1 MRRQF
6 DFIKWAKVW
15 LAISLVV
22 IAVGLVSLATR
33 GINLSVDYTGG
44 TELELQFGQELTVTQ
59 VREAVAELSGKSPAV
74 KKVGGGEVGTDFIVT
89 TPRLTDQ
96 ERLDLVAKLKER
108 LGTEV
113 TVLSVDDVSG
123 TIRSELIR
131 NAVLAVLIATA
142 FQLVYIGF
150 RFEFRSGVTAVLALV
165 HDVLVTLGMVSLLG
179 LEVGPAFVAA
189 VLTIIGYSVN
199 DTIIIFDRIREN
211 LQRQKKGRGESLA
224 ELVNRSLNET
234 VARSLYTSVTV
245 LLVLASI
252 LWLGGETTRDFAA
265 TLFIGTIAGAYS
277 SVCFAA
283 PIWYWWRQAGEG
295 KRPRTAGAR

>member
-142 FQLVYIGF
+142 FQLIYIGF
-150 RFEFRSGVTAVLALV
+150 RFEFRSGVTAILAVV

-211 LQRQKKGRGESLA
+211 LQRQKGRGESLA
-224 ELVNRSLNET
+224 DLVNRSLSET
-234 VARSLYTSVTV
+234 VTRSLYTSVTV
-245 LLVLASI
+245 LLVLAAI

-265 TLFIGTIAGAYS
+265 TLFIGTVAGAYS
-277 SVCFAA
+277 SICFAA

-295 KRPRTAGAR
+295 KRSRAARAR